1 MVAHFSFNHT
11 SIMKKLLFLL
21 PFCVAAAAA
30 VEPQT
35 QTVTYKPIE
44 GTNNDF
50 NKPKDRTAERT
61 GTWTNRSTQETAD
74 VSYRPTARDDKE
86 QLFPV
91 DDNAI
96 EFNSAEDTLYTEDIQ
111 WSHLAITYT
120 MPKALTCGAGAEIG
134 FSYKVI
140 IPAEYDCSGL
150 LTVSFVDNIANDAFT
165 TGCGKDGV
173 GLTTGVG
180 LHNYYDSSANLALKN
195 SAQQAF
201 TLPSS
206 GPVEFVGSLVG
217 NADGSCTLTLGTGEY
232 STTTTL
238 GYSFTLSSINISMD
252 GGMNEDL
259 KRKVYAP
266 DLSELTIT
274 YKTTTPEPATAT
286 LSLLA
291 LAGLAARRRRK

>member
-1 MVAHFSFNHT
+1 
-11 SIMKKLLFLL
+11 MKKILFLL
-21 PFCVAAAAA
+21 PFCVTVAAAE
-30 VEPQT
+30 EPLT
-35 QTVTYKPIE
+35 ETVIYKPIK
-44 GTNNDF
+44 GTNNNF
-50 NKPKDRTAERT
+50 NQPVDKTAVRT
-61 GTWTNRSTQETAD
+61 GTWTNPSTLETAA

-91 DDNAI
+91 DDTAI
-96 EFNSAEDTLYTEDIQ
+96 KFNSTKDTLYTEDIQ

-120 MPKALTCGAGAEIG
+120 MPKALTCGAGAEID

-150 LTVSFVDNIANDAFT
+150 LTISFEDKIANDAFT

-180 LHNYYDSSANLALKN
+180 LHNYYDSCANLALKN

-206 GPVEFVGSLVG
+206 GEVEFVGSLVG
-217 NADGSCTLTLGTGEY
+217 NADGTCTLTLGTGAY
-232 STTTTL
+232 STVTTL
-238 GYSFTLSSINISMD
+238 DRAFTLSSINISLD
-252 GGMNEDL
+252 GGL
-259 KRKVYAP
+259 KKDTSDTQYAP
-266 DLSELTIT
+266 DLSALTISYT
-274 YKTTTPEPATAT
+274 TTTPEPATAT

-291 LAGLAARRRRK
+291 LAGIAARRRRK

>member
-1 MVAHFSFNHT
+1 
-11 SIMKKLLFLL
+11 MKKLLFLL

-35 QTVTYKPIE
+35 QTVIYKPIE

-50 NKPKDRTAERT
+50 NKPEDMTAERT
-61 GTWTNRSTQETAD
+61 GTWTNPSTQETAA
-74 VSYRPTARDDKE
+74 VSYRPTARDADE
-86 QLFPV
+86 HLYPV
-91 DDNAI
+91 NDTAI
-96 EFNSAEDTLYTEDIQ
+96 EFNSVDDTLNTEDIQ

-140 IPAEYDCSGL
+140 IPAGFDCSGL
-150 LTVSFVDNIANDAFT
+150 LTVSFEDKIVNDAFT

-206 GPVEFVGSLVG
+206 GTVEFVGSLVG

-232 STTTTL
+232 STSTTL
-238 GYSFTLSSINISMD
+238 DHTFTLSSINISLD
-252 GGMNEDL
+252 GGL
-259 KRKVYAP
+259 KKDTSDTQYAP
-266 DLSELTIT
+266 DLSALTIT